1 MKMKFTVFGVALA
14 MAFVVFADIPLDGV
28 WHVTGDGFSGEAN
41 LPGTLA
47 ASKLGKRWTKDDFRK
62 TMSCRHRQCFGSDWH

>member
-14 MAFVVFADIPLDGV
+14 MEFVVFADIPLDGV
-28 WHVTGDGFSGEAN
+28 WHVTGEGFAGEAN

-47 ASKLGKRWTKDDFRK
+47 SSKLGAFEEWVF
-62 TMSCRHRQCFGSDWH
+62 FA